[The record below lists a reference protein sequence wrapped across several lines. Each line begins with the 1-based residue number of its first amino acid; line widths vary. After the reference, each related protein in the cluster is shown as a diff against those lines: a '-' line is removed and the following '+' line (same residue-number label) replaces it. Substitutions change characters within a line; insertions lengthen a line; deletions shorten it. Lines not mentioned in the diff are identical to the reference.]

1 MGAVYD
7 HAYIFKRKYPKTV
20 TWRLKKHCAV
30 IEKHLNLGENVEYVF
45 VGQINDLWYDL
56 FSSSVIAIT
65 NKRIL
70 IGQKRVLFGYKL
82 NSITPDLFND
92 MQVYQGLMWGK
103 ITIDTVKEK
112 VTITNL
118 DKKCLDEIETEVSEK
133 MMELKKDYG
142 QQKEEQNR

>member
-20 TWRLKKHCAV
+20 TWCLKKHCAV

-103 ITIDTVKEK
+103 ITIDTVKER